1 LKNFALKILHNF
13 NRRRYAKVMTDPIA
27 FRSLVARS
35 KTCPGLFAAAILGIV
50 FSQSTPASP
59 IEVFS
64 TGMIQPETLSP
75 APDNFAGHGGDYF
88 VPDFGG
94 SVSANSKI
102 WIVPKTGGAP
112 TQFAA
117 TPDAFYRG
125 GTFLPS
131 NWGTMAGDF
140 VATGLSSDGTTGR
153 VDIFAGNGTR
163 TIFKSFANDTLGA
176 PLIAAASFGSF
187 GGDLLAG
194 GVTSNSLFAIAPSG
208 TTTTIASSGLPAA
221 PGALAFSPN
230 SFGLRSHELFL
241 DGLNDNRIVTVA
253 SNGTVTPFSTIPLKP
268 GQVSTAQM
276 AFSPGDFLPGFG
288 PLLFVSIRASTT
300 GGGTLGDVLALNA
313 HGTVVADLRT
323 DLGLTAFDPRGLFFT
338 SDDSLLIANT
348 SDSAHSVFL
357 VTGSDFQRVPEDFST
372 LPWFGIVA
380 AGVLLAARRVSV
392 A

>member
-1 LKNFALKILHNF
+1 M
-13 NRRRYAKVMTDPIA
+13 MTDPIV
-27 FRSLVARS
+27 FRSLVARL
-35 KTCPGLFAAAILGIV
+35 KTCPGLFAAAVLGLV
-50 FSQSTPASP
+50 FSQSSASA

-75 APDNFAGHGGDYF
+75 APDAFAGHGGDYF

-94 SVSANSKI
+94 SVPANSKI

-112 TQFAA
+112 TQFVA

-140 VATGLSSDGTTGR
+140 VATGFSSDGTTGR
-153 VDIFAGNGTR
+153 ADIFVGNGTR

-187 GGDLLAG
+187 GGDLLVG

-208 TTTTIASSGLPAA
+208 TTTTIASSGLPSA
-221 PGALAFSPN
+221 PGGLAFSPN

-268 GQVSTAQM
+268 GQVSTTQM
-276 AFSPGDFLPGFG
+276 AFSPAGFLPGAG

-348 SDSAHSVFL
+348 SDSAHSVLL
-357 VTGSDFQRVPEDFST
+357 VTHADFQRVPEDFFT
-372 LPWFGIVA
+372 LPWFGIVV
-380 AGVLLAARRVSV
+380 AGMLLGARRLS
-392 A
+392 AA